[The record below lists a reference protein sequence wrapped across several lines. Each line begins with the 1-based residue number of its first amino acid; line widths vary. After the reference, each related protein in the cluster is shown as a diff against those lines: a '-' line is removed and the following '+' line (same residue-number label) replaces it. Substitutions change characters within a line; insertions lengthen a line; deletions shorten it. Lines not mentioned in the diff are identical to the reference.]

1 MVTCTELTAGVD
13 LTLEAGMFSLLPGD
27 DLGGDGLSL
36 RPLRLVAEDNVAQQN
51 ENYRHPGHLGAEL
64 EQSWSSCQLYISTH
78 LDLQAEVGANTAEI
92 IGLSEIFHF
101 EIVIFNIFITI
112 SNSILTQSKNMN
124 NFIKDFCRI

>member
-1 MVTCTELTAGVD
+1 MVTCEELTAGVD

-64 EQSWSSCQLYISTH
+64 ELLPTLYF
-78 LDLQAEVGANTAEI
+78 NTSGPA
-92 IGLSEIFHF
+92 G
-101 EIVIFNIFITI
+101 
-112 SNSILTQSKNMN
+112 
-124 NFIKDFCRI
+124 